1 MKHNGDG
8 KQNVVD
14 SNTTKDDTCTLSKYT
29 ILSFLICFALTFP
42 ICPLP
47 VLRHGSPAA
56 EVFCHCGPAAEEVGP
71 ERLELLSQF
80 ENGRQRLA
88 MLIQTRVQLLDV

>member
-1 MKHNGDG
+1 MVLVNKTLLI
-8 KQNVVD
+8 Q
-14 SNTTKDDTCTLSKYT
+14 TTKDVQCQICVIKIYNFNLFYSYFPYLS
-29 ILSFLICFALTFP
+29 SSCW
-42 ICPLP
+42 
-47 VLRHGSPAA
+47 HSSPAA

-88 MLIQTRVQLLDV
+88 VLIQTRVQLLDV